1 MNDVPSRGRTLAFRI
16 LAAVFGAASIL
27 SSVLFAV
34 EPLVSEDPIQQ
45 SHRVHVLGSL
55 WGFGLTGAVLL
66 AIAITPSNVNAFQ
79 AGLIASIGMVVV
91 GLVAGD
97 LVTGFL
103 FAGLVGSLILLAL
116 HPHRREALS
125 FTGSPSAI
133 LLALGVIALVPT
145 GAYALTMAELQGGP
159 PTDPHVELHHWSG
172 MAAAAMS
179 IVLVGIVAGLRTNGW
194 RLTARLAAGAGALF
208 GLTSVIYPDEPGAVE
223 SPWSWLTIA
232 IALIY
237 LGVAMLAAREGDAS
251 GVGQPEA
258 GTP

>member
-1 MNDVPSRGRTLAFRI
+1 MKEAPSRGTALAFRI
-16 LAAVFGAASIL
+16 LAGLFGSLSIL
-27 SSVLFAV
+27 SSALFAV
-34 EPLVSEDPIQQ
+34 QPLVSDDPIQQ

-66 AIAITPSNVNAFQ
+66 AIAVRPSNVNAFQ

-103 FAGLVGSLILLAL
+103 FAGLVISLILYAL

-125 FTGSPSAI
+125 FSGRPSAI
-133 LLALGVIALVPT
+133 LLGLGLIALVPA

-172 MAAAAMS
+172 MAAAVLA
-179 IVLVGIVAGLRTNGW
+179 IVLVGMAAGLRTNGW
-194 RLTARLAAGAGALF
+194 RLTAWLASGAGVLF
-208 GLTSVIYPDEPGAVE
+208 GLTSVIYPDYPGSVE
-223 SPWSWLTIA
+223 TPWSWLTIA
-232 IALIY
+232 FSMLFA
-237 LGVAMLAAREGDAS
+237 VAIELKARRVVAA
-251 GVGQPEA
+251 
-258 GTP
+258 